1 MKFIIL
7 FIIFCVFYSIF
18 DWIIKKTDIHNK
30 LFKKAGRKKHV
41 KVILTLIIVV
51 FAFLIEYE
59 KQVLKDLY
67 GDYSYICFIIGAFLS
82 SIYMNFVPVIFG
94 KNK

>member
-1 MKFIIL
+1 MKFIIF

-30 LFKKAGRKKHV
+30 LLNKPRMKKHMR
-41 KVILTLIIVV
+41 VILILSIVV

-59 KQVLKDLY
+59 KQLLKHIY
-67 GDYSYICFIIGAFLS
+67 GDYSYIYFIIGAFMS
-82 SIYMNFVPVIFG
+82 SIYMNFAPLIFR
-94 KNK
+94 KDQ